1 MAPARRRT
9 TDDDRAD
16 GIAHRAGRALAAA
29 GVRTLRALPLCII
42 AAAVTAASLL
52 AWREAMADPR
62 FRVDASAQA
71 LGPAPAHCDAAMPEL
86 RRLALVAAGRSTL
99 DPLLPGDVRR
109 AYESSPWV
117 RGVRSVRRVFPD
129 ALAVEFLLRTPV
141 AQVKHR
147 DYYWLVDE
155 DFVLLPVPGSR
166 HAREGLPEV
175 TGEVGRPP
183 REGETWGDDGLA
195 DAVGVLRAL
204 RSSALSDE
212 LTPVRLEVRRSSFL
226 DRLQR
231 KRHTRPRIDVVTAEG
246 VTIRWGRYNRGDF
259 PDEMRTAEKIAM
271 LRNLLAQ
278 DAAAVRGIRLD
289 VSTRT
294 AAVSLPEY
302 APY

>member
-1 MAPARRRT
+1 MSPSRTRRRSAESGSGLGARVWRGLST
-9 TDDDRAD
+9 GAVC
-16 GIAHRAGRALAAA
+16 ILQ
-29 GVRTLRALPLCII
+29 ALPL
-42 AAAVTAASLL
+42 ALVAGGLSAGSLL
-52 AWREAMADPR
+52 AWREAMSDPR
-62 FRVDASAQA
+62 FQVDASAQA
-71 LGPAPAHCDAAMPEL
+71 LGPAPEHCDAAMPEL
-86 RRLALVAAGRSTL
+86 RRLAQVASGRSTL
-99 DPLLPGDVRR
+99 DPRLPGDVRR

-155 DFVLLPVPGSR
+155 DRILLPVPGTRSPR
-166 HAREGLPEV
+166 RSLPVV

-183 REGETWGDDGLA
+183 REGQTWEDAGLDDAL
-195 DAVGVLRAL
+195 GVLNTI
-204 RSSALSDE
+204 RSSAVSDE
-212 LTPVRLEVRRSSFL
+212 LTPTRLEVRRSSFL

-231 KRHTRPRIDVVTAEG
+231 KRHTRPRVDVVTAEG
-246 VTIRWGRYNRGDF
+246 VTIRWGRYNRGDL
-259 PDEMRTAEKIAM
+259 PDEMRSAEKIAM

-302 APY
+302 SRY